1 MMLLA
6 PQLRDSI
13 PEGFTVIERTPRNH
27 VADIG
32 RSATSPMFLAMRQRL
47 ASLEPLRP
55 LPLVKISMQQ
65 QKQVPDG
72 GDKKQV
78 SRRKARMR
86 AYYSTDGATIAFIC
100 RSLPYHRY
108 PSFAQFEFCND
119 SSLSYSSVA
128 EGAVGIHVY
137 LFSSDVED
145 LFETDDDRTIYVF
158 ESFKSFLASCF
169 YLSSPRGGDHSFA
182 E

>member
-1 MMLLA
+1 
-6 PQLRDSI
+6 
-13 PEGFTVIERTPRNH
+13 
-27 VADIG
+27 
-32 RSATSPMFLAMRQRL
+32 
-47 ASLEPLRP
+47 
-55 LPLVKISMQQ
+55 MQQ

-158 ESFKSFLASCF
+158 ESFK
-169 YLSSPRGGDHSFA
+169 
-182 E
+182 